1 MHLPILIDRRSYDDA
16 AALIETFGENAG
28 VEASLRADKSRER
41 GNHIHFC
48 HWRQIE
54 RMLVLLAVDQAVGT
68 IH

>member
-1 MHLPILIDRRSYDDA
+1 MNLPMLANRQSYDDA
-16 AALIETFGENAG
+16 AALIETYGDHAG
-28 VEASLRADKSRER
+28 IEAALRADKSREK

-54 RMLVLLAVDQAVGT
+54 RMVVLLSVDQAIGT